1 MRKIKI
7 AFFAENLIDDFDGAS
22 RTVFQILNRIPSD
35 EFEFMY
41 FTAVP
46 PQNGKSV
53 NGEIFQF
60 PSVPIPSNETYR
72 AAIPYFSK
80 GRMWDALDNFQPD
93 VIHFTSPSPMSSYA
107 KKYGK
112 KRGVPVIAIYHT
124 HFISYV
130 KYYFRKMKWLTPLC
144 ESIVSKITHSL
155 YNDLKRVYVPTKEIT
170 KDLKKLAKL
179 DGSNLKLWQRGLDNE
194 LFNPNKKD
202 TEYIKNKITHNDHPN
217 ILFVSRL
224 VWEKNLDELTRLY
237 DFFKKKET
245 PVNFIIAGDGIA
257 LKELKQKMPNAH
269 FLGARGHD
277 DLSRLY
283 ASADVFYFPSDTET
297 YGNVVIEAMASG
309 LPCVVASGGG
319 PKSYIQHLETGI
331 LCAVN
336 DTEDYYNQILNLL
349 GNKNLR
355 SKIIYN
361 ALEFTKPLNWGNLV
375 DIYFDDL
382 RKIVRSRAAVT
393 LETPTYFSP
402 QVQSMR

>member
-1 MRKIKI
+1 MKRIKV

-46 PQNGKSV
+46 PQNGKCV

-60 PSVPIPSNETYR
+60 RSVPIPSNETYR
-72 AAIPYFSK
+72 MGLPYFSK
-80 GRMWDALDNFQPD
+80 RAMWAALDDFQPD
-93 VIHFTSPSPMSSYA
+93 VIHFTSPSPCASYA

-112 KRGVPVIAIYHT
+112 EKGVPVIAIYHT

-144 ESIVSKITHSL
+144 EGIVSKITHNL
-155 YNDLKRVYVPTKEIT
+155 YNDLNRVYVPTKEIT

-179 DGSNLKLWQRGLDNE
+179 KGDNLKLWQRGLDNG
-194 LFNPNKKD
+194 LFNPGKKD
-202 TEYIKNKITHNDHPN
+202 PAFIKNITHNEHPN

-237 DFFKKKET
+237 DFFEKKGT
-245 PVNFIIAGDGIA
+245 PANFIIAGSGIA
-257 LKELKQKMPNAH
+257 LKELKRKMPKAH
-269 FLGARGHD
+269 FLGALGHD

-283 ASADVFYFPSDTET
+283 ATADVFYFPSDTET

-309 LPCVVASGGG
+309 LPCVVANSGG
-319 PKSYIQHLETGI
+319 PKSYIRHLQTGI

-336 DTEDYYNQILNLL
+336 DTEGYYNQILNLL
-349 GNKNLR
+349 NDSKLR
-355 SKIIYN
+355 SRIIYN
-361 ALEFTKPLNWGNLV
+361 ALEFTRPLNWDNLV

-382 RKIVRSRAAVT
+382 RKMVRSRAAVT
-393 LETPTYFSP
+393 LKTPTYFSP
-402 QVQSMR
+402 QVQIE